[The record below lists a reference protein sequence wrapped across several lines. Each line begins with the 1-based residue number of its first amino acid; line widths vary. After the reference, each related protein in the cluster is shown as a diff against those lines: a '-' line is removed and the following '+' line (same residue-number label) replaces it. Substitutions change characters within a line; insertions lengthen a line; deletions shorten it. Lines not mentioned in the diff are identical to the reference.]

1 MVYIPPGE
9 RHQFVSQGKRPF
21 RFLMVL
27 PIAQNTVE

>member
-9 RHQFVSQGKRPF
+9 RHQFVNQGKRPF

-27 PIAQNTVE
+27 PIAQNTAE